1 MPRTLELGLDTFGD
15 VTRGAD
21 GRPESQ
27 AQAIRNVVEQSVLA
41 DSVGLDYIGVGE
53 HHREDFAIS
62 APEVV
67 LAAIAARTER
77 IRMGSA
83 VTVLSSDDPVRVFER
98 FATLQA
104 IANGRAEVMLG
115 RGSFIE
121 SFPLFG
127 SDLSQYEQLFDEK
140 LDLFARLLKDDV
152 IDWQGSMRA
161 PLKNAR
167 VFPRLEHGKLVT
179 WIGVG
184 GTPES
189 VLRAARY
196 DMPVMFAVIGGDPTR
211 FRSLAD
217 LYSRARR
224 ELGRP
229 ELPVGL
235 HSPGYVGAT
244 DEQARGDFFD
254 DYKTMHERIGA
265 ERGWHREMTRAELDR
280 EVERGALFVGS
291 PETVARKIARV
302 AGALGLARF
311 NLKYSAGLL
320 PHERLMSCVELY
332 GKRVAPLVRELVPT
346 PG

>member
-1 MPRTLELGLDTFGD
+1 MDYGHALEFGAFITPTAADPDAPVLLSQAAEASGLDLVTFQD
-15 VTRGAD
+15 HPYQPAF
-21 GRPESQ
+21 
-27 AQAIRNVVEQSVLA
+27 
-41 DSVGLDYIGVGE
+41 LDTWTLMTFV
-53 HHREDFAIS
+53 
-62 APEVV
+62 
-67 LAAIAARTER
+67 AARTER

-127 SDLSQYEQLFDEK
+127 YDLSQYEQLFDEK

-302 AGALGLARF
+302 AGGGRR
-311 NLKYSAGLL
+311 
-320 PHERLMSCVELY
+320 P
-332 GKRVAPLVRELVPT
+332 
-346 PG
+346 PGEF

>member
-1 MPRTLELGLDTFGD
+1 MPRSLELGLDTFGD

-21 GRPESQ
+21 GRPEPH
-27 AQAIRNVVEQSVLA
+27 AQVIRNVVEQAVLA

-67 LAAIAARTER
+67 LAAVAARTER

-98 FATLQA
+98 FSTVQA
-104 IANGRAEVMLG
+104 IARGRAEVMLG

-127 SDLSQYEQLFDEK
+127 YDLRDYEQLFDEK
-140 LDLFARLLKDDV
+140 LDLFARLLKEET
-152 IDWQGSMRA
+152 ITWQGNMRP
-161 PLKNAR
+161 PLTDAR

-189 VLRAARY
+189 VLRAAHY
-196 DMPVMFAVIGGDPTR
+196 DMPVMFAVIGGDPAR

-217 LYSRARR
+217 LSRRARR

-235 HSPGYVGAT
+235 HSPGYVGET
-244 DEQARGDFFD
+244 DEQARDDFFL
-254 DYKTMHERIGA
+254 DYKTMHDRIGA
-265 ERGWHREMTRAELDR
+265 ERGWQREMTRQEFDR
-280 EVERGALFVGS
+280 EIERGALFVGS
-291 PETVARKIARV
+291 PETVARKIV
-302 AGALGLARF
+302 AVANALDLSRF

-320 PHERLMSCVELY
+320 PHERLMRCIELY
-332 GKRVAPLVRELVPT
+332 GRRVAPLVREQL
-346 PG
+346 G